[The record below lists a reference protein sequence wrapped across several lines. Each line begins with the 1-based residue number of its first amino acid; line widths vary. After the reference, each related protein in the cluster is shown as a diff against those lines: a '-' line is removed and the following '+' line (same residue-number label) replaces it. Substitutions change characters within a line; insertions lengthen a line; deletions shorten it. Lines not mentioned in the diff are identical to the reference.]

1 MIWNKLLLFNLSS
14 PLKKLYLLIQC
25 EGQLA
30 EAINHI
36 LTNHLVHLV

>member
-14 PLKKLYLLIQC
+14 PLKKLYLLIQR

-30 EAINHI
+30 EAINHT
-36 LTNHLVHLV
+36 LTNHPVHLV